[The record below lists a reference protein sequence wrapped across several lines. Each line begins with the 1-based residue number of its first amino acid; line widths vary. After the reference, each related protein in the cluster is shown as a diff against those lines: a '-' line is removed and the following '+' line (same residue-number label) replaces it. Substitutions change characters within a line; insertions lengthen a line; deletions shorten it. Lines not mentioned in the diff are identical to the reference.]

1 MFLVS
6 IQRRHV
12 AYCYEQKDFW
22 YVENVLNDERLNL
35 TWEIKGVFHFI
46 TSSTY
51 IIWKIA
57 LLRTQNLSGGTNTE
71 NCRSIR

>member
-22 YVENVLNDERLNL
+22 YVQNISNDERLNL
-35 TWEIKGVFHFI
+35 TREIEGVFHFI
-46 TSSTY
+46 TLSTY
-51 IIWKIA
+51 IIWKKFAFLIN
-57 LLRTQNLSGGTNTE
+57 RI
-71 NCRSIR
+71 NCSQDIFS

>member
-1 MFLVS
+1 MLLVS
-6 IQRRHV
+6 IQRRHI

-22 YVENVLNDERLNL
+22 CVENILNVERLNL

-46 TSSTY
+46 TLSIY

-57 LLRTQNLSGGTNTE
+57 LLITQNLSGGTNTE
-71 NCRSIR
+71 NCRPIR

>member
-22 YVENVLNDERLNL
+22 YVENILNDERLNL
-35 TWEIKGVFHFI
+35 TWEIEGVFHFI
-46 TSSTY
+46 TLSTY
-51 IIWKIA
+51 IIEKCSA
-57 LLRTQNLSGGTNTE
+57 YNTKLIKR
-71 NCRSIR
+71 NKH

>member
-22 YVENVLNDERLNL
+22 YVENISNDERLNL
-35 TWEIKGVFHFI
+35 TWEIEGMFPVI
-46 TSSTY
+46 TLSTY
-51 IIWKIA
+51 ISYGK
-57 LLRTQNLSGGTNTE
+57 LLY
-71 NCRSIR
+71 I

>member
-22 YVENVLNDERLNL
+22 YVENISNDERLNL
-35 TWEIKGVFHFI
+35 TWEIEGMFHVI
-46 TSSTY
+46 TLSTY
-51 IIWKIA
+51 II
-57 LLRTQNLSGGTNTE
+57 
-71 NCRSIR
+71 

>member
-22 YVENVLNDERLNL
+22 YVENISNDERLNL
-35 TWEIKGVFHFI
+35 TWEIEGMFPVI
-46 TSSTY
+46 TLKVHISYGKLLY
-51 IIWKIA
+51 I
-57 LLRTQNLSGGTNTE
+57 
-71 NCRSIR
+71 